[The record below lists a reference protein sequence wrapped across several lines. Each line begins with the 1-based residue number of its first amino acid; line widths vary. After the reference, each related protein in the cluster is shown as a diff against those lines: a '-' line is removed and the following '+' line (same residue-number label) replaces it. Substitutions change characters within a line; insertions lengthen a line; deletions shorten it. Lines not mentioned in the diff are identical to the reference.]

1 MAAATPERWAFIF
14 QSSTAFNIVGESA
27 GVVGTGSVN
36 TVTAPVN
43 PATGVPYF
51 TIPIL
56 GWGSGWAAGN
66 VLRLNTKAANFPL
79 WVART
84 TLQSPAAAP
93 GTDQMTLSIR
103 GDIDV

>member
-1 MAAATPERWAFIF
+1 M
-14 QSSTAFNIVGESA
+14 GESI
-27 GVVGTGSVN
+27 GQVGTGSVN

-51 TIPIL
+51 TIAVL

-66 VLRLNTKAANFPL
+66 VLRFNTKAANFPMGI
-79 WVART
+79 ART
-84 TLQSPAAAP
+84 TLQGPAVAQ
-93 GTDQMTLSIR
+93 GSDQAVLRLM